1 MRLLIIL
8 ATPFLM
14 AAPCGNPAPPPP
26 PEAGIIVTWTAAPAC
41 PRNSTVDV
49 FLRDDTDGVNVD
61 VFATRSC
68 VTMTNSARRLRIDHV
83 YTVTARLIAEDG
95 SPIVEET
102 AVTQPLVQ
110 SVGALGTSPANTVAI
125 TFAVPEACDREGDE
139 DGDGDADCDD
149 ADCDDDPACTG
160 GTPIASFPLAS
171 TGTTRPKLFR
181 DPFKVGRYH
190 LVGLDD
196 GHVAT
201 FDSGPGLP
209 FVASGGIA
217 LSGVHVV
224 DAKLAG
230 AGSLRVVGRSNDTAY
245 VAKLGTPNEVDSTVT
260 QFVYGPA
267 GKPSEARAFV
277 PSAGGNVVIGTID
290 DTTTKIAIASFNLA
304 FDNLQIFSTLSDGVN
319 DWRVLGASAIGSDNA
334 IVGGREGATTSAFA
348 VRASGQGAIA
358 WQTVLKPNTS
368 VLTTLFESAALP
380 NGDVA
385 AVGVEV
391 LPGSIQAGLFVV
403 FDGVT
408 GLAKVKRRSTTA
420 LPLTAIAVTPAGRI
434 FVGGA
439 LSNVPL
445 VAELGPNGNVIAAFE
460 GAHSAVQMSLAL
472 DGDGSLLTGVFGDA
486 DAFVSRDPATTCSY
500 QPSTLTL
507 VDSDAIGETSALTS
521 IQMAASIGAVTTT
534 TSAAADTLSTTCP

>member
-1 MRLLIIL
+1 MRLFLIL

-68 VTMTNSARRLRIDHV
+68 VTMTNSARPLRIDHV

-95 SPIVEET
+95 SLIVEET

-110 SVGALGTSPANTVAI
+110 SVGALGTSPANKVAI
-125 TFAVPEACDREGDE
+125 AFAVPEVCDRAGDE

-149 ADCDDDPACTG
+149 ADCDDDPVCTG

-190 LVGLDD
+190 MIGFAD

-201 FDSGPGLP
+201 FDGGVGLP
-209 FVASGGIA
+209 FAATGGVA

-224 DAKLAG
+224 DAKPAG
-230 AGSLRVVGRSNDTAY
+230 SGSLRVVGRSNNTAY
-245 VAKLGTPNEVDSTVT
+245 VAKLATPNDAGSTVT
-260 QFVYGPA
+260 QFVYGPS
-267 GKPSEARAFV
+267 PSEARAFV
-277 PSAGGNVVIGTID
+277 PSAGGNVVIGTVD
-290 DTTTKIAIASFNLA
+290 DTTTKIAIALFSLA
-304 FDNLQIFSTLSDGVN
+304 FDNLQIFSALSDGVN

-334 IVGGREGATTSAFA
+334 IVGVREGATTSAFA
-348 VRASGQGAIA
+348 VRASAQGAIV

-368 VLTTLFESAALP
+368 VLTALFESAALP
-380 NGDVA
+380 NGDVV

-472 DGDGSLLTGVFGDA
+472 DGDGSLLTGVFGDV
-486 DAFVSRDPATTCSY
+486 DAFVSREPATTCSY